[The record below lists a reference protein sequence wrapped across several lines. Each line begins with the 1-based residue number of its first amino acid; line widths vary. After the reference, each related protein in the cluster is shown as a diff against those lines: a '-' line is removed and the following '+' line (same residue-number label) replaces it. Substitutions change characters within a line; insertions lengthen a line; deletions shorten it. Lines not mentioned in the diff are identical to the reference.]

1 VTVSPLCSTRT
12 RMRPIQAPETLFKIH
27 ILLLV
32 ITYTVCFIVEHNSL
46 RTFSGQYHCGQLSSP
61 GQMSL
66 WANVSGQMSL
76 WANVFSA
83 NVFIGECISWQR
95 SFLRKGLMGKRLMG
109 KCRSEQM
116 SSGQMSYHYFFYNTV
131 QSPCQFYTNCKIL
144 PNVWQD
150 QKMPPNCRP
159 TEFSGIT

>member
-1 VTVSPLCSTRT
+1 
-12 RMRPIQAPETLFKIH
+12 MRPIQAPETLFKIH

-95 SFLRKGLMGKRLMG
+95 SFCAKVLWANVLWANVVLSKCLLG
-109 KCRSEQM
+109 KCRITIFSIILFKV
-116 SSGQMSYHYFFYNTV
+116 HVNFIPTVKFYLTFGRIRKCPPIVDPLNF
-131 QSPCQFYTNCKIL
+131 QEL
-144 PNVWQD
+144 PD
-150 QKMPPNCRP
+150 
-159 TEFSGIT
+159 